1 MREWHLIQLVLTF
14 LEVQLVKFLSIFVI
28 FNPDFN
34 VDVADVDIEGRFL
47 EVRDALACRDAFDLA
62 LSHAASDAWL
72 ESRTTSTDACIWTQ
86 GLDN

>member
-1 MREWHLIQLVLTF
+1 MWEWNLIQLVLAL
-14 LEVQLVKFLSIFVI
+14 LEVQFVKFLSVLVVFD
-28 FNPDFN
+28 PDFD
-34 VDVADVDIEGRFL
+34 VDVADVDIKGRFL